1 MDELEL
7 FKENLKGECTV
18 VISDKKN
25 NKNISQKLSESDKL
39 LIKKMINKFS
49 VKEISKVVSQN
60 TNVSKK
66 EIYSYC
72 LKLKNEV

>member
-25 NKNISQKLSESDKL
+25 NKNFSQKLSESDKL

-60 TNVSKK
+60 TSVSKK